1 MLETRHAVHLWKQE
15 EKLFDFFIS
24 KVAKFNNKKPVFY
37 LDSHNCQTDY
47 ILSIFKPYC
56 EITDLSTDFEILACC
71 MPTVDFKEGQRM
83 FMEEQGNMMYDEET
97 QKHLTGYV
105 SFVDPRTRFLGLRI
119 ISIEGCIEA
128 EDIRDEDY
136 YKTWR
141 ILNGVCEGELVMKNK
156 AEHLNF
162 QYFNGEKN
170 NVSNAFILCGA
181 ISNSENQEQIYNK
194 MYSKKLDGLRL
205 VDQKNNIVGKVFES
219 INNIALIKALSMD
232 VDKELYL
239 EDGEKINVW
248 PPQYIC

>member
-1 MLETRHAVHLWKQE
+1 MFETRHAVHLWKQE
-15 EKLFDFFIS
+15 EKLFDFFLS
-24 KVAKFNNKKPVFY
+24 KVAKFNNEKPVFY
-37 LDSHNCQTDY
+37 LDSHNCQTDC
-47 ILSIFKPYC
+47 ILNIFKPYG
-56 EITDLSTDFEILACC
+56 EITDLSADFEILACC
-71 MPTVDFKEGQRM
+71 MPSADFKEGQRM

-119 ISIEGCIEA
+119 ISIEGCI
-128 EDIRDEDY
+128 DY

-141 ILNGVCEGELVMKNK
+141 ILNGVCEGELIMKNK

-162 QYFNGEKN
+162 QYFNGKK
-170 NVSNAFILCGA
+170 SNISDAFILCGA

-194 MYSKKLDGLRL
+194 AYSRKIDGLRL
-205 VDQKNNIVGKVFES
+205 VDKKNNIVGKVFES

-232 VDKELYL
+232 VHKELYL